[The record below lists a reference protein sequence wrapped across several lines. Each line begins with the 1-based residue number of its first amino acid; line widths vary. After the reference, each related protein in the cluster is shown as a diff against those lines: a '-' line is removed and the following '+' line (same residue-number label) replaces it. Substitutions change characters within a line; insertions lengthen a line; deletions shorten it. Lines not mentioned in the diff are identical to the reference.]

1 METQK
6 SLKSLKSCCVISLPD
21 KMVKKVTWSNNLT
34 DVKVITPQPSV
45 FQHFASHVFLEE
57 EEEEY
62 KEEEEE
68 EDSCMKHI

>member
-1 METQK
+1 MEAE
-6 SLKSLKSCCVISLPD
+6 KSLKSCPVISLPE
-21 KMVKKVTWSNNLT
+21 KMGKKVTWSDNLT

-62 KEEEEE
+62 KEEEE
-68 EDSCMKHI
+68 DSSMKHI